1 MSRRT
6 ERIEEMLREE
16 ISTLL
21 QRELKDP
28 RVGFVTITGADVSP
42 DLRHA
47 KVFVSV
53 MGTPE
58 EAGESLAALNRARG
72 FLRAE
77 IGKRARLRA
86 APELVFTEDVGA
98 ERGDR
103 ITRLLEEARLDENP
117 VEEDGIEGTDAG

>member
-21 QRELKDP
+21 QRDLKDP

-58 EAGESLAALNRARG
+58 EKKESLAALNRARG
-72 FLRAE
+72 FLRSE
-77 IGKRARLRA
+77 IGKRAHLRA
-86 APELVFTEDVGA
+86 APELVFTEDAGA

-103 ITRLLEEARLDENP
+103 ITRLLEEARRDENP
-117 VEEDGIEGTDAG
+117 ADDGIEGTDAG

>member
-28 RVGFVTITGADVSP
+28 RVGFVTVTGADVSP

-58 EAGESLAALNRARG
+58 EKKETLAALNRARG
-72 FLRAE
+72 FLRSE
-77 IGKRARLRA
+77 IGKRAHLRT
-86 APELVFTEDVGA
+86 APELTFAEDAGA

-103 ITRLLEEARLDENP
+103 ITQLLEAARRDENP
-117 VEEDGIEGTDAG
+117 EEDENEGTDAG